1 MSAPGKDGSNYPA
14 NSGAAYQQQQPGYFP
29 PSGTQQQQQQQQ
41 YPYPQQQQQYA
52 QQQQYQQQQ
61 YSNSYDANGLA
72 HQLQNQHLNAS
83 RAGNSP
89 ASPQRPRTSGSLQAG
104 TVKDDYVVF
113 QRDDS
118 PFTSSTRER
127 AKALK
132 VKVELHYNQSVGY
145 AVERNQRYVKRLW
158 PLPSSGEGILYTR
171 QG

>member
-14 NSGAAYQQQQPGYFP
+14 NSGAGYQQQQPGYFP
-29 PSGTQQQQQQQQ
+29 PQGTQQQQQH
-41 YPYPQQQQQYA
+41 PYSNSQQQQQ
-52 QQQQYQQQQ
+52 QQPQYSQQYQQQ

-83 RAGNSP
+83 RAGNP
-89 ASPQRPRTSGSLQAG
+89 PGSPQRPRTSGSLQAG

-145 AVERNQRYVKRLW
+145 AVERNQRYVDCYSY
-158 PLPSSGEGILYTR
+158 PPSPG
-171 QG
+171 